1 MRVTDDKI
9 ISIGLLSRRDLDR
22 LGSTFTRSIPIV
34 EDDNAMFTDLLAQL
48 DHVEAS
54 PRGQGILL
62 MPGPKA

>member
-1 MRVTDDKI
+1 MTDDKI

-22 LGSTFTRSIPIV
+22 LGSTFTRSIPIID
-34 EDDNAMFTDLLAQL
+34 ENDMFADLLQQL